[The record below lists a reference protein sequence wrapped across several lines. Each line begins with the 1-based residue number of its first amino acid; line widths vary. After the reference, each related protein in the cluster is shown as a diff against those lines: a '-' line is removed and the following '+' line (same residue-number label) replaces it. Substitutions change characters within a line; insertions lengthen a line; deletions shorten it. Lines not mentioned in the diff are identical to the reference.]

1 MCHSLCVTGYVSQFM
16 CHRLCVTVYVSQSP
30 SYNSCYVML
39 QALERQNTKLEE
51 ENKQLL
57 FQLQALLQQ
66 NQELLS
72 QTLETSEHF
81 REEESIYRDK
91 LAHVTRAKEKLEER
105 SNKKLECWNRIALY
119 ISISINIPLNLCF

>member
-1 MCHSLCVTGYVSQFM
+1 
-16 CHRLCVTVYVSQSP
+16 
-30 SYNSCYVML
+30 ML

-91 LAHVTRAKEKLEER
+91 LAHVTRAKEKLEEKIMDQYKNLER
-105 SNKKLECWNRIALY
+105 SNKKLVRVLE
-119 ISISINIPLNLCF
+119 

>member
-1 MCHSLCVTGYVSQFM
+1 MWLLNCFYVSQFM
-16 CHRLCVTVYVSQSP
+16 SRVPCS
-30 SYNSCYVML
+30 NSCYVIL

-91 LAHVTRAKEKLEER
+91 LAHVTRAKEKLEEKIMDQYKNLER
-105 SNKKLECWNRIALY
+105 SNKKLVRVLE
-119 ISISINIPLNLCF
+119 